1 MEYRPIIV
9 VDDDDELIRGFFKL
23 KAVKANVEII
33 DFATWDKTKEF
44 LETEIEVSS
53 PALKLHELVGCAL
66 TPHELNALDPVLAK
80 LEAVEA

>member
-1 MEYRPIIV
+1 
-9 VDDDDELIRGFFKL
+9 L
-23 KAVKANVEII
+23 KE
-33 DFATWDKTKEF
+33 KTKEF